1 MKKEKNKKSKK
12 VIAIYLILRILVI
25 ASCVGQM
32 LLKNWF
38 NAALCIFT
46 LILFS
51 LPTLVFDKFKMELPS
66 KLEITIYL
74 FIYASVVLGGIGG
87 YYERIPMWDTI
98 LHTLNGFLCAG
109 IGFSLVDMLN
119 QNSKSISLSP
129 IYVAIV
135 AFCFSMTI
143 GVLWEFAEFSCDMI
157 LKTDHQRDRIVYN
170 ISSYDLDNEKGN
182 PPVKLNEIE
191 KTDIYLNGGEK
202 VTIKNGY
209 MDIGLIDTMKD
220 LIVNF
225 IGAFVFCIFGFF
237 NIKYRDKYKSA
248 NEFIPRKK
256 YNSN

>member
-12 VIAIYLILRILVI
+12 VIAIYLFLRILVI
-25 ASCVGQM
+25 ISCIGQI

-74 FIYASVVLGGIGG
+74 FIYASVILGGIGG

-98 LHTLNGFLCAG
+98 LHTMNGFLCAG

-119 QNSKSISLSP
+119 QNSKSMSLSP

-157 LKTDHQRDRIVYN
+157 FKTDHQRDRIVYN

-182 PPVKLNEIE
+182 PPIKINGIE
-191 KTDIYLNGGEK
+191 KTDIHLENGDKIVIE
-202 VTIKNGY
+202 NGY
-209 MDIGLIDTMKD
+209 IDIGLIDTMKD
-220 LIVNF
+220 LMVNF
-225 IGAFVFCIFGFF
+225 VGAFVFCIFGFF